1 MLLDICLGTRSAW
14 KILLLLSETPGKMV
28 TRKQIQEHTKIGNKA
43 LVKFLLLLEKFDLIQ
58 TSKTGR
64 KHFYKLNMQNPYTNA
79 IIDLIN
85 VERRQLNAVY
95 FSHLLVLREFVYEL
109 TNLDF
114 ENILKIF
121 LFGSVAKHT
130 ARIDSDI
137 DLAIV
142 TKGKISPR
150 EQLLHIDLIERLK
163 KRFVNEIQVHYF
175 TEEEFEKLRRAGN
188 KLVTEIVTDGLV
200 LAG

>member
-1 MLLDICLGTRSAW
+1 MILDTCLGTRSAW
-14 KILLLLSETPGKMV
+14 KILLLLSETPGKML
-28 TRKQIQEHTKIGNKA
+28 TRKQIQGHTKIGNKV
-43 LVKFLLLLEKFDLIQ
+43 LVKFLLVLEKFDLLQ

-64 KHFYKLNMQNPYTNA
+64 KHFYKLNMHNQYTKS

-85 VERRQLNAVY
+85 IERRQLNAVY

-114 ENILKIF
+114 ENIQKIL

-130 ARIDSDI
+130 ARVDSDI
-137 DLAIV
+137 DLALI
-142 TKGKISPR
+142 TKGKISLQ
-150 EQLLHIDLIERLK
+150 EQVLHTDLIERLK
-163 KRFVNEIQVHYF
+163 KRFTNEIQIHYF

-188 KLVTEIVTDGLV
+188 KLVSEIVTDGLV
-200 LAG
+200 LVG